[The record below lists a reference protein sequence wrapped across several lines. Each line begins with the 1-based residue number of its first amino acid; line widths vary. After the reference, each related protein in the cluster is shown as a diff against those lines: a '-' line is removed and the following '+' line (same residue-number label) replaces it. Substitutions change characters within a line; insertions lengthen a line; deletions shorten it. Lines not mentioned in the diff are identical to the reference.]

1 MEQGNKKKY
10 TKVGAVLK
18 GTKGDNTFIVLGNT
32 KSRNEK
38 YNYNVEVR
46 VTDNQ
51 GNVITQQKNG
61 ILSVFDPRKRP
72 GLSEEDAKKI
82 PDSVLFELFI
92 IE

>member
-1 MEQGNKKKY
+1 MEQGKKKY

-18 GTKGDNTFIVLGNT
+18 GQKGSFVVLGNT

-38 YNYNVEVR
+38 YNYNVEIR
-46 VTDNQ
+46 VTDNS
-51 GNVITQQKNG
+51 GNVITEQKNG

-72 GLSEEDAKKI
+72 GISEEDSARI
-82 PDSVLFELFI
+82 PESVLYELFV